1 MGVHTADSQDKDRAA
16 MEYTVLAILAEAN
29 SLLHEIVP
37 KPAPP
42 EKEGLLP
49 CYSKSLASPEEE
61 TLMVHPTDRPKGEL
75 PGRLSCRRQWHM
87 RSRPIR
93 SVYQQQGSC
102 ACAARLIRHSELTW
116 RLAGAKYG

>member
-49 CYSKSLASPEEE
+49 CYSIL
-61 TLMVHPTDRPKGEL
+61 LHPRKRRPSWSILLIDPRESYPADYPAG
-75 PGRLSCRRQWHM
+75 GN
-87 RSRPIR
+87 
-93 SVYQQQGSC
+93 GT
-102 ACAARLIRHSELTW
+102 CAAGLSVRCISSRGPVPVQRDL
-116 RLAGAKYG
+116 